1 MVLMISTPKRIQI
14 SIQMGIL
21 RTRVLR
27 LNMKDSEKPKEK
39 MRNQEDFVENMEGLK
54 EKKEG
59 VTIAMEIP
67 ASISGMHWAV

>member
-1 MVLMISTPKRIQI
+1 MVLMIFIPRRIQI
-14 SIQMGIL
+14 SYQAGIPHM
-21 RTRVLR
+21 RDLR
-27 LNMKDSEKPKEK
+27 LNMKDSENPKEK
-39 MRNQEDFVENMEGLK
+39 MRDQEDFEENMEGLK